1 MSGFF
6 ETLSV
11 TILFMFIVNILGQL
25 FSDSRVYGTYVT
37 VVSIIV
43 IYVLLCPLGRP
54 GEIYNDSDISL
65 ENPYYDEG
73 EEYEFASSVYENFE
87 LTQDESY
94 D

>member
-43 IYVLLCPLGRP
+43 IYVLLCRL
-54 GEIYNDSDISL
+54 SK
-65 ENPYYDEG
+65 
-73 EEYEFASSVYENFE
+73 ASS
-87 LTQDESY
+87 
-94 D
+94 